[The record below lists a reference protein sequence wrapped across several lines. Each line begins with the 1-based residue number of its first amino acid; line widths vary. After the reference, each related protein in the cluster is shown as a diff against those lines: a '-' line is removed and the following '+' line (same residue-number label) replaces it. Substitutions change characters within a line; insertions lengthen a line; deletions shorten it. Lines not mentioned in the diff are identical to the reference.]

1 MKPITSFAIALVLF
15 SSLSLFGQGARMRT
29 YGSAGYTL
37 APPSVK
43 SLDYDTSITWATAYQ
58 DATVGG
64 GLQALFPMKGFDLG
78 GDIGFTTLYSLALDN
93 KAYLAYVIRTT
104 DQIKRWLKIEI
115 FPELARYAEHLGNLK
130 KDQGPILRLRLRKG
144 GKNEEN
150 IS

>member
-58 DATVGG
+58 DATVGE
-64 GLQALFPMKGFDLG
+64 D
-78 GDIGFTTLYSLALDN
+78 S
-93 KAYLAYVIRTT
+93 R
-104 DQIKRWLKIEI
+104 RCS
-115 FPELARYAEHLGNLK
+115 R
-130 KDQGPILRLRLRKG
+130 
-144 GKNEEN
+144 
-150 IS
+150 